1 MAIQT
6 ITVEIKGV
14 AEVIEF
20 EDDMPFGVF
29 EKIIKKS
36 ANIQNEENLLDNV
49 QQYRME
55 IMLNSIKK
63 APFNIT
69 KEGIDSVGYKTVT
82 EIGNKI
88 LEYYPLGD
96 YLNQMMK
103 PFNDSPTQTK

>member
-1 MAIQT
+1 MVIQT
-6 ITVEIKGV
+6 ITVEIKG
-14 AEVIEF
+14 ASEIIEF

-63 APFNIT
+63 APFEIT
-69 KEGIDSVGYKTVT
+69 KGGIDGVGYKTVT

-88 LEYYPLGD
+88 LEYYPLGE
-96 YLNQMMK
+96 YLSQMME
-103 PFNDSPTQTK
+103 PFNDSPTSK

>member
-14 AEVIEF
+14 SEVIEF

-36 ANIQNEENLLDNV
+36 ANIKDEENLLDNV

-55 IMLNSIKK
+55 IMLNAIKK
-63 APFNIT
+63 APFEIT
-69 KEGIDSVGYKTVT
+69 KAGIDGVGYKTVT

-88 LEYYPLGD
+88 LEFYPLGE
-96 YLNQMMK
+96 YFNQMMK
-103 PFNDSPTQTK
+103 PFNDSPIATG